1 MAPFQAIRYKSL
13 SVDWFFVGSDP
24 ASAGRR
30 SNPQKIQPPS
40 CGLFTAIPGANCA
53 INQHFL
59 KYFPKKNCILK
70 FIFYICR
77 VNSKNVEMNLSN
89 AEEQLMEHLWK
100 LEKAFMK
107 ELLEVYAEPKPATTT
122 IATLL
127 KRMIDKKFVAYQEFG
142 NSRQY
147 YPLVKKSDYFSK
159 HVNGLIKNF
168 FNDSASQFASFF
180 TKETNLSEKELE
192 ELKKII
198 DVELQKKK
206 K

>member
-1 MAPFQAIRYKSL
+1 MQL
-13 SVDWFFVGSDP
+13 S
-24 ASAGRR
+24 
-30 SNPQKIQPPS
+30 
-40 CGLFTAIPGANCA
+40 TT
-53 INQHFL
+53 
-59 KYFPKKNCILK
+59 
-70 FIFYICR
+70 
-77 VNSKNVEMNLSN
+77 
-89 AEEQLMEHLWK
+89 EEQLMEHLWK

-107 ELLEVYAEPKPATTT
+107 DLLEVYPEPKPATTT

-127 KRMIDKKFVAYQEFG
+127 KRMSDKKFIAYNLYG
-142 NSRQY
+142 NSREY

-180 TKETNLSEKELE
+180 TTATNLSEKELE
-192 ELKKII
+192 DLKKII